1 MPQSS
6 DRSGNR
12 NHTVEEQ
19 EKEREIRTF
28 SATEDLV
35 DRLFSSKE
43 AVDLRL
49 DRRRFLLVI

>member
-35 DRLFSSKE
+35 DRLFSSEE